1 MIRKRY
7 QEAKTGKFN
16 SLVFESS
23 KTPNKTFLWELFLSK
38 QDYNAHQ
45 LFDEMFS
52 SITVFFS
59 PRICIHIRFGFGF
72 VLFVSECS
80 SYYF

>member
-23 KTPNKTFLWELFLSK
+23 KTPNKTFLWDLFLNK

-52 SITVFFS
+52 
-59 PRICIHIRFGFGF
+59 
-72 VLFVSECS
+72 
-80 SYYF
+80 